1 MARAAPF
8 LARSPPWCGGTEVD
22 RIVFD
27 TPVGRMA
34 LEEEGGAL
42 TALYL
47 PNSPM
52 PPAGEETPLLARGK
66 EELLAYL
73 AGEGRTFDLPLAP
86 KGTPFQQRVW
96 SALADIPY
104 GRTMTYGELARRV
117 GCPRGSRAVGQA
129 NHRNPLPILLPCHRV
144 VGANGTL
151 TGYGGGL
158 ELKEW
163 LLRLEGML

>member
-1 MARAAPF
+1 M
-8 LARSPPWCGGTEVD
+8 D

-27 TPVGRMA
+27 TPVGPMA
-34 LEEEGGAL
+34 LEGTEEGL

-47 PNSPM
+47 PNCPM
-52 PPAGEETPLLARGK
+52 EPAGKETPLLTRGRG
-66 EELLAYL
+66 ELLEYF
-73 AGEGRTFDLPLAP
+73 EGKRQTFDLPLVP
-86 KGTPFQQRVW
+86 VGTPFQRKVW
-96 SALADIPY
+96 CALSDIPY
-104 GRTMTYGELARRV
+104 GQTITYGELARRV
-117 GCPRGSRAVGQA
+117 GCPKGSRAVGQA

-163 LLRLEGML
+163 LLRLEGIV

>member
-1 MARAAPF
+1 M
-8 LARSPPWCGGTEVD
+8 D

-27 TPVGRMA
+27 TPVGPMA
-34 LEEEGGAL
+34 LEGTEDAL

-47 PNSPM
+47 PNTPVE
-52 PPAGEETPLLARGK
+52 PVGAETPLLARGRG
-66 EELLAYL
+66 ELLEYL
-73 AGEGRTFDLPLAP
+73 VGKRRTFDLPLKP
-86 KGTPFQQRVW
+86 QGTPFQQKVW

-104 GRTMTYGELARRV
+104 GQTITYGELARRV
-117 GCPRGSRAVGQA
+117 GCPKGSRAVGQA

-163 LLRLEGML
+163 LLRLEGIL

>member
-1 MARAAPF
+1 M
-8 LARSPPWCGGTEVD
+8 D

-27 TPVGRMA
+27 TPVGPMA
-34 LEEEGGAL
+34 LEGTEDAL

-47 PNSPM
+47 PNTPVE
-52 PPAGEETPLLARGK
+52 PVGAETPLLARGRG
-66 EELLAYL
+66 ELLEYL
-73 AGEGRTFDLPLAP
+73 VGKRRTFDLTLKPQ
-86 KGTPFQQRVW
+86 GTPFQQKVW

-104 GRTMTYGELARRV
+104 GQTITYGELARRV
-117 GCPRGSRAVGQA
+117 GCPKGSRAVGQA

-144 VGANGTL
+144 VGAGGTL

-163 LLRLEGML
+163 LLRLEGIL

>member
-1 MARAAPF
+1 MN
-8 LARSPPWCGGTEVD
+8 

-27 TPVGRMA
+27 APVGRMA
-34 LEEEGGAL
+34 LEEDEGAL

-52 PPAGEETPLLARGK
+52 PPAGEETPLLCRGR
-66 EELLAYL
+66 EDLLEYL
-73 AGEGRTFDLPLAP
+73 AGKRRDFDLPLAP
-86 KGTPFQQRVW
+86 KGTPFQHRVW
-96 SALADIPY
+96 FALADIPY
-104 GRTMTYGELARRV
+104 GQTITYGELARRV
-117 GCPRGSRAVGQA
+117 DCPKGSRAVGQA

-158 ELKEW
+158 ELKQW

>member
-1 MARAAPF
+1 M
-8 LARSPPWCGGTEVD
+8 D

-27 TPVGRMA
+27 TPVGPMA
-34 LEEEGGAL
+34 LEGTEDAL

-47 PNSPM
+47 PNTPVE
-52 PPAGEETPLLARGK
+52 PVGAETPLLAQGR
-66 EELLAYL
+66 EELLEYF
-73 AGEGRTFDLPLAP
+73 GGKRRTFDLPLKP
-86 KGTPFQQRVW
+86 QGTPFQQKVW

-104 GRTMTYGELARRV
+104 GQTITYGELACRV
-117 GCPRGSRAVGQA
+117 GCPKGSRAVGQA

-163 LLRLEGML
+163 LLRLEGIV

>member
-1 MARAAPF
+1 MNR
-8 LARSPPWCGGTEVD
+8 V
-22 RIVFD
+22 VFD
-27 TPVGRMA
+27 TPVGPMV
-34 LEEEGGAL
+34 LEEEGGGL

-52 PPAGEETPLLARGK
+52 SPVGEETPLLARGK

-73 AGEGRTFDLPLAP
+73 AGERRDFDLPLAP
-86 KGTPFQQRVW
+86 QGTPFQRKVW

-104 GRTMTYGELARRV
+104 GQTITYGELARRV
-117 GCPRGSRAVGQA
+117 GGPKGSRAVGQA

-163 LLRLEGML
+163 LLRLEGIL

>member
-1 MARAAPF
+1 M
-8 LARSPPWCGGTEVD
+8 D

-27 TPVGRMA
+27 TPVGPMA
-34 LEEEGGAL
+34 LEGTEDAL

-47 PNSPM
+47 PNTPVE
-52 PPAGEETPLLARGK
+52 PVGAETPLLAQGR
-66 EELLAYL
+66 EELLEYF
-73 AGEGRTFDLPLAP
+73 GGKRRTFDLLLKPR
-86 KGTPFQQRVW
+86 GTPFQQKVW

-104 GRTMTYGELARRV
+104 GQTITYGELARRV
-117 GCPRGSRAVGQA
+117 GCPKGSRAVGQA

-163 LLRLEGML
+163 LLRLEGIL